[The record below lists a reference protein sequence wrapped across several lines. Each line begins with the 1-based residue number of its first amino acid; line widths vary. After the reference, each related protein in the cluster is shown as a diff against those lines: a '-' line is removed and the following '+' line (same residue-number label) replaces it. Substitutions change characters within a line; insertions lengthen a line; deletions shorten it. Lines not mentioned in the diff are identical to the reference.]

1 MTGSLLE
8 IRKYADIRVDP
19 DALSA
24 SSFHCKLG
32 SDQRATARAS
42 DILEMVDVAASEKV
56 LLMLAPY
63 ANLMTFNQAHK
74 DDN

>member
-1 MTGSLLE
+1 MH
-8 IRKYADIRVDP
+8 
-19 DALSA
+19 SA

-42 DILEMVDVAASEKV
+42 DILEMLDLEASEKV
-56 LLMLAPY
+56 LLMLAPD

>member
-8 IRKYADIRVDP
+8 ITKYADIRVDP
-19 DALSA
+19 DAFSA
-24 SSFHCKLG
+24 SSFNCELG
-32 SDQRATARAS
+32 SDQRAMARAS
-42 DILEMVDVAASEKV
+42 DILEMLDLEASEKV
-56 LLMLAPY
+56 LLMLAPD